1 MKKLLFIPL
10 LFISSIVSAAP
21 STTLSITPT
30 AVDATVIEAS
40 DVNTRNNAVSTWAN
54 AHDHNDIDQTANTLA
69 IGDATA
75 GNKTIQANNADTNK
89 PFIRYDDTNNRW
101 TSSLNGTAIQSLVII
116 TGNTNGAF
124 ILPQTVSDNN
134 HLIYNSAA
142 GVYEGGNSLADAD
155 GDTLIQVE
163 ESADEDIVRVDT
175 GGTQR
180 WIMTAAGERTMATQ
194 PAFLVTSASNQE
206 NIVAGSVVT
215 IVFGTEIFDQSTDF
229 ASNTFTAPVT
239 GRYKLNA
246 LIGMEAID
254 TAATIYY
261 INIVTSNRNYQ
272 SFFYPLFSADFSYS
286 VNIGVLA
293 DMDAN
298 DTVTVGIEQTG
309 GANQTDISAAS
320 SFSGLLAL

>member
-40 DVNTRNNAVSTWAN
+40 DVNTRNSAVSTWAN
-54 AHDHNDIDQTANTLA
+54 AHDHNDIDQTANTIA

-101 TSSLNGTAIQSLVII
+101 TSSLDGTAIQSLVVT

-134 HLIYNSAA
+134 HLIYNAA
-142 GVYEGGNSLADAD
+142 LGAYEGGNNLADAD

-163 ESADEDIVRVDT
+163 ESADEDIVRIDT
-175 GGTQR
+175 NGTQR
-180 WIMTAAGERTMATQ
+180 WIMTAAGERTMPTQ
-194 PAFLVTSASNQE
+194 PAFLVQPAGEQSNIAVGSA
-206 NIVAGSVVT
+206 VD
-215 IVFGTEIFDQSTDF
+215 IVFGTEIFDQSSDF

-239 GRYKLNA
+239 GRYQINA
-246 LIGMEAID
+246 SILLGQVD
-254 TAATIYY
+254 TASGQYSI
-261 INIVTSNRNYQ
+261 IIVTSNRNYES
-272 SFFYPLFSADFSYS
+272 SFTPLFSGDLTWF
-286 VNIGVLA
+286 VNVGVLV

-298 DTVTVGIEQTG
+298 DTVKLTFTQTTG
-309 GANQTDISAAS
+309 TQQTDISGS
-320 SFSGLLAL
+320 SFFSGRRL